1 MAAPP
6 SSHYQACKTGVQG
19 SFHNASGY
27 PLIDKTKFPDMKAMT
42 DHAHSI
48 GLKMGWYANNCGC
61 NEHQNVPSWGPPQTT
76 GKLKFGKGP
85 LTDGLHHYE
94 GEVQATID
102 FGFDV
107 STVSCRRCCHR
118 CRWPPIYID
127 GARVCTMCTAMSQ
140 GIKLD
145 GCGEFLNLTV
155 FAELMNKTGKP
166 ILVENC
172 HWGHDGPGDWGDGAA
187 LNQGPNKVSTDKWCP

>member
-1 MAAPP
+1 MLRCVAA
-6 SSHYQACKTGVQG
+6 
-19 SFHNASGY
+19 ASGSH
-27 PLIDKTKFPDMKAMT
+27 PLDLNAVCVPLLPQ

-61 NEHQNVPSWGPPQTT
+61 NEHQSVASWGPPQTT

-187 LNQGPNKVSTDKWCP
+187 LNQGPNKVSPDKWCP